1 MRGFSIYG
9 CGLMQF
15 GLRRDADGLEM
26 TRWLTVLYLPVIPL
40 SRWRVRP
47 AGVVFPVEYHVDES
61 FRFHPVERL
70 PLGVPGVLQT
80 AVAGWLLVA
89 VAVAPGIVCALT
101 FEAPVN
107 PFEFAIVMA
116 TCAWPLAVFI
126 WIQRRAKAIVRTEV

>member
-9 CGLMQF
+9 CGPRQL

-26 TRWLTVLYLPVIPL
+26 TRWLTVLYLPLIPL

-70 PLGVPGVLQT
+70 PLDVVSAIRT
-80 AVAGWLLVA
+80 ATAGWLLVA
-89 VAVAPGIVCALT
+89 IAVGPAVGCAFALQAPVSVVEFAVA
-101 FEAPVN
+101 
-107 PFEFAIVMA
+107 MA
-116 TCAWPLAVFI
+116 SCAWPLAVLL
-126 WIQRRAKAIVRTEV
+126 WVQRRAKKIVRAET

>member
-26 TRWLTVLYLPVIPL
+26 TRWLTVLYLPLIPL

-47 AGVVFPVEYHVDES
+47 AGVVFPLEYHVDES

-70 PLGVPGVLQT
+70 PLDIARALLTGT
-80 AVAGWLLVA
+80 AAWLLVA
-89 VAVAPGIVCALT
+89 IAVGPALGCAFALQAPVSVVEFAVAMAL
-101 FEAPVN
+101 
-107 PFEFAIVMA
+107 
-116 TCAWPLAVFI
+116 CAWPLAVFVLV
-126 WIQRRAKAIVRTEV
+126 QRRAKAIVRAEI